1 MFKDEVKIKIESGK
15 GGWGSFAKFGGRD
28 AGGNGG
34 NGADVYLR
42 GNSNILDLSSFSEE
56 REYKGKD
63 GNDGQVK
70 KRNGDNSRDYII
82 EVPLIT
88 ELYLGKE
95 MKYRVTKHGEMVK
108 ILTGG
113 KGQYGNA
120 YLRKEKDVTPSMND
134 QRRNNQY
141 LFARLVLKLQSDI
154 IFIGYPNAGK
164 STMLNMITNADVK
177 VAPYPFTTVNPQLGL
192 LGSIR
197 LMDLPGLI
205 DDTHIGKGLGTSFL
219 KHTKSAKLIA
229 HFVSLEEENP
239 YTTYSKMREEL
250 KKIDIDLYNLSEL
263 VILSK
268 SDVVSEEKLK
278 EIQKEFKKNKIETS
292 YCSIIDMD
300 SVFKTRD
307 MLVEKYNL
315 LNISDEQV

>member
-1 MFKDEVKIKIESGK
+1 
-15 GGWGSFAKFGGRD
+15 
-28 AGGNGG
+28 
-34 NGADVYLR
+34 
-42 GNSNILDLSSFSEE
+42 
-56 REYKGKD
+56 
-63 GNDGQVK
+63 
-70 KRNGDNSRDYII
+70 
-82 EVPLIT
+82 
-88 ELYLGKE
+88 

-134 QRRNNQY
+134 KRRTNQF

-177 VAPYPFTTVNPQLGL
+177 VAPYPFTTVNLQLGL

-229 HFVSLEEENP
+229 HFVSLEEEDP
-239 YTTYSKMREEL
+239 YTTYTKMREEL
-250 KKIDIDLYNLSEL
+250 KKIDEDLYMLPEL

-268 SDVVSEEKLK
+268 SDIVTEEKLK
-278 EIQKEFKKNKIETS
+278 DIQKDFKNKGIETS

-307 MLVEKYNL
+307 MLVDKF
-315 LNISDEQV
+315 